1 MRDDPQP
8 TTCTTCG
15 KSHEGQG
22 PQCEACETGLESAQP
37 ATGQGEPTRPPSLVS
52 AGPRMKIVVEVDADP
67 AYFAEVVTE
76 DEIGFPEPPPALC
89 RVELVGSEINIGRA
103 NEATSVEPD
112 LDIVS
117 LTGDPAVSSR
127 HAVVRP
133 DGNGGI
139 VILDV
144 GSTNGTFLAEVD
156 SVAIAPG
163 EPTTVELGTPIF
175 VGAWTRLRIVEAGEV

>member
-1 MRDDPQP
+1 MD
-8 TTCTTCG
+8 
-15 KSHEGQG
+15 
-22 PQCEACETGLESAQP
+22 SAQS
-37 ATGQGEPTRPPSLVS
+37 AGGESEAPRPPSLVS
-52 AGPRMKIVVEVDADP
+52 SGPRMKIVVEVDADP

-76 DEIGFPEPPPALC
+76 DEIGFPEPAPDLC

-103 NEATSVEPD
+103 NEATSIEPD

-127 HAVVRP
+127 HAVFRP

-139 VILDV
+139 IIVDV

-163 EPTTVELGTPIF
+163 EPTQVELGTPIF
-175 VGAWTRLRIVEAGEV
+175 VGAWTRLRIVEAGEA